1 MDIAIEFS
9 SLCASRLR
17 LRQSKG
23 NLLYI
28 SSHWEKLLKDACTLI
43 CSNDSLLHIL
53 GQQDRKIVHLNG
65 GKTKGGF

>member
-23 NLLYI
+23 NVLNI
-28 SSHWEKLLKDACTLI
+28 SSNWDNFDVCTLMI
-43 CSNDSLLHIL
+43 YSNNSLLHIL